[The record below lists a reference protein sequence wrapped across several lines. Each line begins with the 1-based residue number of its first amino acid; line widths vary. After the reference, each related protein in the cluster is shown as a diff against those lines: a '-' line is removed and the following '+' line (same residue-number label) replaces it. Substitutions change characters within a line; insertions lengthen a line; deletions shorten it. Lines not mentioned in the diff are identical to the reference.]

1 MLSVKMKWNMPSW
14 LVTVC
19 VQEFPRFSLYFFTPF
34 MNSKWDMHSYWLFL
48 PWNVCRVSG
57 CLLAV
62 FNNIAIMFLFYSLS
76 RLMHIANLPL
86 IFLSIRSGS
95 EDWHEMYGK
104 CAGNEIYD
112 IRLGDSKIFRP
123 YAQKTFMH
131 AAFHAHKK
139 WAMTFFDYCEV
150 VVLKFLSSCETGKF
164 QTTLWLVV

>member
-1 MLSVKMKWNMPSW
+1 M
-14 LVTVC
+14 
-19 VQEFPRFSLYFFTPF
+19 
-34 MNSKWDMHSYWLFL
+34 
-48 PWNVCRVSG
+48 CRVSG

-62 FNNIAIMFLFYSLS
+62 FNNIAIMFLFYSLI
-76 RLMHIANLPL
+76 RLMYIANLPL

-139 WAMTFFDYCEV
+139 
-150 VVLKFLSSCETGKF
+150 
-164 QTTLWLVV
+164 

>member
-1 MLSVKMKWNMPSW
+1 
-14 LVTVC
+14 
-19 VQEFPRFSLYFFTPF
+19 
-34 MNSKWDMHSYWLFL
+34 
-48 PWNVCRVSG
+48 
-57 CLLAV
+57 
-62 FNNIAIMFLFYSLS
+62 
-76 RLMHIANLPL
+76 MHITNLPL

-139 WAMTFFDYCEV
+139 WAMTFFDTV
-150 VVLKFLSSCETGKF
+150 M
-164 QTTLWLVV
+164 W